1 MNNITFQKKKIF
13 YNDEGKG
20 KVIVLLHG
28 FMESSKIWKEF
39 SAVLSKAFRVI
50 TIDLPGHGKS
60 ENLSEVNEM
69 GAMADVVF
77 RVLKNLRVTKCVM
90 VGHSMGGY
98 VTLAFAEQYPQLL
111 KGFGLVHSHPFE
123 DTPENRENRDRTI
136 EVVKNDKLP
145 FMTQFFPSLFSPETR
160 DKFQKDIDKLMNRA
174 KKMPKEGVI
183 GALGGMKVRTD
194 KTEVLKN
201 ARVPVLFVI
210 GMKDA
215 KIPVDRSWE
224 MVSLPERSEI
234 HLFQD
239 VSHMG
244 FIEAPVETLQA
255 IYCFARQTL

>member
-1 MNNITFQKKKIF
+1 MNNITYRKKKIF

-28 FMESSKIWKEF
+28 FMESSRIWKDYTT
-39 SAVLSKAFRVI
+39 VLSKAFRVI

-60 ENLSEVNEM
+60 ENLDDVNDM
-69 GAMADVVF
+69 GSMAQAVYK
-77 RVLKNLRVTKCVM
+77 VLRQLLVSKCLM
-90 VGHSMGGY
+90 IGHSMGGY
-98 VTLAFAEQYPQLL
+98 VTLAFAEQYPQML
-111 KGFGLVHSHPFE
+111 KGFGLIHSHPFE

-136 EVVKNDKLP
+136 EVVKGDKLS
-145 FMTQFFPSLFSPETR
+145 FITQFFPSLFPPEAR
-160 DKFQKDIDKLMNRA
+160 DKFQKDINKLITRA
-174 KKMPKEGVI
+174 EKMTKEGVI
-183 GALGGMKVRTD
+183 GALEGMKARTD

-201 ARVPVLFVI
+201 AWVPVLFVI

-224 MVSLPERSEI
+224 MISLPAYSEI
-234 HLFQD
+234 HLFKE